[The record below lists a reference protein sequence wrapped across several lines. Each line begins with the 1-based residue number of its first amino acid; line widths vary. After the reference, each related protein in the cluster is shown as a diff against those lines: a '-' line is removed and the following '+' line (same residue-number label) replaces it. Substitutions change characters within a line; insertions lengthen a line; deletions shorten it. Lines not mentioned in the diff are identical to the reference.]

1 MDEIN
6 DITSYINSTYT
17 YLKYISSID
26 ITELD
31 NYFTNIENDAEEIKI
46 LTLQF
51 LRNETLLIDKI
62 KTLIKSNFTQ
72 IYPNEEKKLKEDVDE
87 VLNTLIPSKLKKL
100 EKKSITYN
108 GKYEDLNITSTYE
121 NDNYIISKSFGEIKD
136 INYKS
141 HFIFDYNE
149 VEKLI
154 IFNATLNVTAN
165 SKFKTQIDF
174 INEIL
179 EGSFVDGELGLNI
192 NYSLYDEKAYVR
204 SYAKQNNSTYTSAL
218 EIDEEFTDF
227 FPYSNNFTVTKVLP
241 PVNVIV
247 EKKI

>member
-1 MDEIN
+1 
-6 DITSYINSTYT
+6 
-17 YLKYISSID
+17 
-26 ITELD
+26 
-31 NYFTNIENDAEEIKI
+31 
-46 LTLQF
+46 LQF
-51 LRNETLLIDKI
+51 LRNETVLIDKI
-62 KTLIKSNFTQ
+62 KTLIKENFTQ
-72 IYPNEEKKLKEDVDE
+72 IYPNQEKKLKEDVDE
-87 VLNTLIPSKLKKL
+87 VLNQKIPLILKKL
-100 EKKSITYN
+100 DKKNNTYH
-108 GKYEDLNITSTYE
+108 GQYEDLNITSTYE